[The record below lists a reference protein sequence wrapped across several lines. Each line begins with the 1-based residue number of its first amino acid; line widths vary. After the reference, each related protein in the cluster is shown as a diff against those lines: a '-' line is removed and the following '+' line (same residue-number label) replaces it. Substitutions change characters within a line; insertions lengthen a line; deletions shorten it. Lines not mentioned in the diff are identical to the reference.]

1 MDVLELRPGLWRWT
15 ALHPDLTADE
25 EAATGLTREVGCLY
39 YEAPAEIVLVD
50 PLAPPPDT
58 RESERFWSALD
69 RDVERIG
76 RPVAVVLTVDWH
88 RRSTDVFLERYGGR
102 LASLGTLPRGME
114 AFPVAS
120 FDELLLWLSGPK
132 ALVAGDTLLGTPAG
146 IRRCPASW
154 LAEGGEQAYLD
165 SLQPVLDLP
174 IELVLPAH
182 GEPVL
187 ENGRDA
193 LAAALSARP
202 WGEEISASNC
212 GRRGRP
218 RASPPGARR
227 SHLADP

>member
-1 MDVLELRPGLWRWT
+1 MVVQELAPGLWRWT
-15 ALHPDLTADE
+15 APHPAWTEGSDWP
-25 EAATGLTREVGCLY
+25 REVGSVY
-39 YEAPAEIVLVD
+39 YEAPEEIVLFD
-50 PLAPPPDT
+50 PQLPTDRAAFLA
-58 RESERFWSALD
+58 ALD
-69 RDVERIG
+69 RDVERVG
-76 RPVAVVLTVDWH
+76 RPVTVVLTVDWH
-88 RRSTDVFLERYGGR
+88 RRSTSAFVERYEGR
-102 LASLGTLPRGME
+102 LTSSPDSLPRGME